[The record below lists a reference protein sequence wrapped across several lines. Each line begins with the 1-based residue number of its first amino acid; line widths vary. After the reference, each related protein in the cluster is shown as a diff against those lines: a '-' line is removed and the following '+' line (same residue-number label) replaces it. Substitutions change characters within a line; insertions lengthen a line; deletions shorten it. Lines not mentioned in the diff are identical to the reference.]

1 MSFSKS
7 NKPTTSTTVEKE
19 NTTSTGTTSTSSTKI
34 DVKGLKE
41 ALKEKG
47 IEFSQFARSEENWR
61 KRALKDD
68 YQELKTKIGWRY
80 DEAIT
85 EEPESET
92 KEKEA

>member
-1 MSFSKS
+1 MSFSKGNPS
-7 NKPTTSTTVEKE
+7 KPTTSTTAEKE
-19 NTTSTGTTSTSSTKI
+19 TTTSTGTTSTTSTKI

-41 ALKEKG
+41 ALKKKG
-47 IEFSQFARSEENWR
+47 IEFSQFAVSEETWR

-85 EEPESET
+85 AEDSEE
-92 KEKEA
+92 